1 MLNLLSE
8 SQSSLQK
15 ANASLQNIVNKNEES
30 FAEQEHIWEQEL
42 SNMKD
47 LLQHSNHRSNK
58 A

>member
-15 ANASLQNIVNKNEES
+15 ANASLQNIVNKNEER

-47 LLQHSNHRSNK
+47 LLQHSNHRSK